1 MHRDRALSAA
11 LCWHA
16 SSPRVPVTPLAPVV
30 LVAPAALVALALA
43 APAAQVARVAL
54 VPPVVPVAPVA
65 LVAPAV
71 LVIPVP
77 RCPCLSSGTAALLS
91 ADWATS
97 SSRQARTPLPTWS

>member
-30 LVAPAALVALALA
+30 LVAPAALVAQ
-43 APAAQVARVAL
+43 APAAQVARVVL
-54 VPPVVPVAPVA
+54 VPPVVP
-65 LVAPAV
+65 VAPAV

-77 RCPCLSSGTAALLS
+77 RCRCLSSGTAAVLS
-91 ADWATS
+91 ADWGTS
-97 SSRQARTPLPTWS
+97 SSRQARTPLPIWS